1 MTTNKRKRAA
11 GESLVL
17 ILIVAGIAFALNIVG
32 LFTSYGRFD
41 ATRNGL
47 FSLAPSSERLMGE
60 LDEDM
65 QITAYFSG
73 DLPEQFA
80 STEHEVRDLL
90 EEYANASNG
99 KLTVRF
105 IDPGDDDE
113 LKAQAEED
121 GIEAV
126 QHQLIEAGARST
138 RMGFRGL
145 VIKYMGES
153 RTIPVIAGSEGVEYE
168 LTTRIKDLV
177 GEKRVIGVMSGHGA
191 DTLAEDLAPLNQLLT
206 TYELREVSAAQPID
220 NDEIAAV
227 LLVNPTEAIPEAEL
241 QNLNAY
247 VMKGGALGIIGGSI
261 NISIEQQAPPTATPI
276 DTGLNAL
283 LERWGVRLEQNLV
296 ADPQCEMIPMGG
308 MALPYPFFPRCAL
321 DAEQQEHPAAFGL
334 ASVTLP
340 FSASVSVLEDA
351 PAGVRVTPLVSSS
364 EGAWVVNDASIAL
377 QPRDPSEWN
386 RTGRVG
392 TRALAVA
399 IEGTLPSAFPEAGGD
414 TPSQATS
421 DVRVM
426 VIGAGALFLQAGQGQ
441 MTDTLAFALN
451 SVDWLAAE
459 DDLIAIR
466 TKSVAEPGLDQPAAL
481 RDAERRAEAA
491 QEARD
496 RDEFAEAL
504 EARQAAEDA
513 YKKSQQITQW
523 ALTLGLPLLL
533 ALFGVIRWRQR
544 IAKKN
549 NIKL

>member
-17 ILIVAGIAFALNIVG
+17 ILIVAGIAFALNILG

-47 FSLAPSSERLMGE
+47 FSLAPSSERLMAD

-65 QITAYFSG
+65 QITAYFSS

-90 EEYANASNG
+90 EEYAQASDG
-99 KLTVRF
+99 RLTVRF
-105 IDPGDDDE
+105 IDPGDDEE
-113 LKAQAEED
+113 LRTQAAED
-121 GIEAV
+121 GVEAV
-126 QHQLIEAGARST
+126 NHQLIEAGARSQ

-153 RTIPVIAGSEGVEYE
+153 RPIPVIAGSEGLEYE
-168 LTTRIKDLV
+168 LTMRIKDLV
-177 GEKRVIGVMSGHGA
+177 GEKRVIGILAGHGA
-191 DTLAEDLAPLNQLLT
+191 ETLAESLAPLNQLLT

-220 NDEIAAV
+220 NAEIAAV
-227 LLVNPTEAIPEAEL
+227 LLVGATETIPEAEL
-241 QNLNAY
+241 QNINAY
-247 VMKGGALGIIGGSI
+247 VMNGGALGVIGGSI
-261 NISIEQQAPPTATPI
+261 NINLETPPPSAAPV